1 MMPEKQ
7 RGKSP
12 QNNNA
17 ETIADEEKKA
27 SDIEFLLDIPLEVSV
42 ELGRSKIV
50 IDELLKLNQGS
61 VIALGKQAGETLEI
75 YANKKLIA
83 RGEVVTVNEKYG
95 VRITEIVSPKERIE
109 RLG

>member
-1 MMPEKQ
+1 MAEEQREKI
-7 RGKSP
+7 P
-12 QNNNA
+12 QKNGN
-17 ETIADEEKKA
+17 ETRDHKEKA
-27 SDIEFLLDIPLEVSV
+27 SPDIGFLLDIPLEVTV

-50 IDELLKLNQGS
+50 INELLKLNRGS
-61 VIALGKQAGETLEI
+61 VIELGKQAGETLDI

-83 RGEVVTVNEKYG
+83 RGEVVMVNDKYG